1 MIQDWITE
9 VKEREELV
17 ASTLQ
22 TTTRNQREVA
32 TLEAEVGEATK
43 AVLNME
49 EKMLEN
55 EARLARLLGDQ
66 ASLRLDCLNLK
77 RVELEKSSQLRE
89 ARAVLKESEDKTRLA
104 HTELMATLCG
114 KALVI
119 SKKRSVPSQAAE
131 AATATEVATAAE
143 AATATE
149 VAAEAATARVV
160 AAEAATAAATAAEA
174 AKTAE
179 AATTAAPATETP
191 PAGAAAAATGVE
203 PVKFPFAYTDK
214 RERER

>member
-89 ARAVLKESEDKTRLA
+89 ARAVLRESEDKARKA
-104 HTELMATLCG
+104 QTELMVTLCG
-114 KALVI
+114 RACVASQTRPAL
-119 SKKRSVPSQAAE
+119 SS
-131 AATATEVATAAE
+131 
-143 AATATE
+143 ATE
-149 VAAEAATARVV
+149 VAAEVG
-160 AAEAATAAATAAEA
+160 
-174 AKTAE
+174 
-179 AATTAAPATETP
+179 TTVPE
-191 PAGAAAAATGVE
+191 AAAAAAIVAEATKGTPTAEAVA
-203 PVKFPFAYTDK
+203 PTDGATSIPFPSMDK
-214 RERER
+214 REKDR